1 MEMAAGSSPVGRL
14 TELKNAIKT
23 TWLKALQGSLKI
35 RWRPF
40 DCGRPIHKKS
50 AGAELLLP
58 IS

>member
-23 TWLKALQGSLKI
+23 TWLKALVENPLAAI
-35 RWRPF
+35 RLRQ
-40 DCGRPIHKKS
+40 PIHKKS

>member
-14 TELKNAIKT
+14 TELKNDMAEGAARLVENPLAAIR
-23 TWLKALQGSLKI
+23 LRQ
-35 RWRPF
+35 
-40 DCGRPIHKKS
+40 PIHKKS

>member
-40 DCGRPIHKKS
+40 DCGSPSIKKS